1 MTFLKRPFVQTILAV
16 LLTLTATMACSRDYS
31 SRMSEV
37 LDAMAGGNPSAA
49 LSALND
55 LIERGEAGK
64 KPEVKNLGLLY
75 LERASIL
82 QSVSRFPEAAT
93 DLRVGD
99 EITELLDLTP
109 QGSRNAA
116 EYLFNDSAKIYHA
129 PIYEK
134 LMINVLAVASYL
146 ASGDRQNAMVA
157 ARRIVVMAEFFEGAG
172 YHEHPMLG
180 VSYFMSGLAMEFGGQ
195 GRDARFFYNK
205 ATETLDTNL
214 VRTSL
219 ERLGQPGSEVV
230 TIVLAGVG
238 PRKTAVRFP
247 LGIALGWINDDPNF
261 SLSNDEVEIV
271 GGLSAEEALTWIN
284 FPVLEP
290 ADYTYSGFRLNT
302 RSGSRPMQLQAD
314 IAAFAVAQ
322 WQEDRPAVAWS
333 AITRAMT
340 RIATREALQAT
351 GRAVDNQSAVA
362 GGLLRLG
369 GLIAQGAMQ
378 AADIPDTRAWN
389 MMPAGIYITRTTVPA
404 GPQEV
409 TLHGA
414 GPFGG
419 ISQSYRVDVPAD
431 GMAIIVSRL
440 AN

>member
-1 MTFLKRPFVQTILAV
+1 MTFLNRPLVKTVLATLLILIG
-16 LLTLTATMACSRDYS
+16 TTACGRDYS

-49 LSALND
+49 IESLD
-55 LIERGEAGK
+55 ELIERGEAGK
-64 KPEVKNLGLLY
+64 NPEVKNLGLLH

-82 QSVSRFPEAAT
+82 QSVSRFEEASA
-93 DLRVGD
+93 DLRIGD

-109 QGSRNAA
+109 QGSRSAA

-134 LMINVLAVASYL
+134 LMINVSAVASYL
-146 ASGDRQNAMVA
+146 ATGERQNAMVA
-157 ARRIVVMAEFFEGAG
+157 ARRIVVMAEFFENAG

-180 VSYFMSGLAMEFGGQ
+180 VSYYMCGLAMEFGGQ
-195 GRDARFFYNK
+195 GRDARFFYQK
-205 ATETLDTNL
+205 ALETLDTTL

-219 ERLGQPGSEVV
+219 DRLGQPGSEIVS
-230 TIVLAGVG
+230 IVLAGVG
-238 PRKTAVRFP
+238 PRKTPVRFP
-247 LGIALGWINDDPNF
+247 LGVALGWINDDPNF

-290 ADYTYSGFRLNT
+290 ADYAYSGFRLNT
-302 RSGSRPMQLQAD
+302 RSGSRPMQMQAD
-314 IAAFAVAQ
+314 VAAFAVAQ

-351 GRAVDNQSAVA
+351 GRAVGNQNAVA
-362 GGLLRLG
+362 GGLLRLS

-389 MMPAGIYITRTTVPA
+389 MMPAGIYITRTSVPP

-409 TLHGA
+409 TLQGS

-419 ISQSYRVDVPAD
+419 ITQSYQVDVPTD
-431 GMAIIVSRL
+431 GMAIVVSRL